1 MRDGKDFMENLIT
14 LTVNSTHFFL
24 INCRNGNL
32 LVDAGWELQQFTSRL
47 KAYKIPFSDIRYIM
61 FTHHHP
67 DHAGLVQNIKN
78 ISGARMIIHERQI
91 PYFENLRRYYEKKGG
106 YEPIRVE
113 KDDLV
118 SPDRGKLASI
128 GIHGEILET
137 PGHSEDSVSLVLD
150 SGLAFI
156 GDLPLPDFASEGNY
170 ETTRQSWI
178 SLLAREVQVFY
189 HSHTDPIPA
198 ARIRELLKE

>member
-1 MRDGKDFMENLIT
+1 MGGGKDRMENLIT
-14 LTVNSTHFFL
+14 LTVNSTHFYL
-24 INCRNGNL
+24 IECKNGKL
-32 LVDAGWELQQFTSRL
+32 LVDAGWDLPQFTSRL
-47 KAYKIPFSDIRYIM
+47 KAYRIPFSDIRYVM

-78 ISGARMIIHERQI
+78 ISGARLIIHEKQI
-91 PYFENLRRYYEKKGG
+91 PYLENLRRYYEKKGG

-113 KDDLV
+113 KEDLI
-118 SPDRGKLASI
+118 SPDRVRLASI
-128 GIHGEILET
+128 GIQGEILET
-137 PGHSEDSVSLVLD
+137 PGHSDDSISLLLD

-156 GDLPLPDFASEGNY
+156 GDLPLPDFAAEGNY

-178 SLLAREVQVFY
+178 SLLARDVRMFY

-198 ARIRELLKE
+198 GQIRGLLTE